1 MSFPLHL
8 LAETTVAAS
17 AAPGESAGGVTQIL
31 NDFGVRG
38 PFLLAQI
45 VNFTVVAFLLW
56 RFAFKP
62 VMATIGER
70 QQKIDA
76 GLKYADEMKAK
87 LAAAEQSTAAAL
99 RDAQHRAQQI
109 VTEAQRAAKEL
120 VEKQQKEASD
130 KAAAT
135 LTRALEAIELE
146 KRKML
151 AEARTEIARLVVA
164 TTQRVLA
171 QDLSEEERSR
181 FNASAARELSQV

>member
-1 MSFPLHL
+1 MTFPLNF
-8 LAETTVAAS
+8 LAETAVATAAAS
-17 AAPGESAGGVTQIL
+17 GESAGGVTQIL
-31 NDFGVRG
+31 NDFGIR
-38 PFLLAQI
+38 PTFLLAQI

-76 GLKYADEMKAK
+76 GLKYADEMKVK

-99 RDAQHRAQQI
+99 KDAQHQAQQI
-109 VTEAQRAAKEL
+109 VAEAQKAAKEL
-120 VEKQQKEASD
+120 VEKQQKEAAD

-135 LTRALEAIELE
+135 LHRALEAIELE

-171 QDLSEEERSR
+171 QDLSEAERSR
-181 FNASAARELSQV
+181 FNDSAARELANV

>member
-1 MSFPLHL
+1 MTIPLHF
-8 LAETTVAAS
+8 LAETAVAAS
-17 AAPGESAGGVTQIL
+17 AASPESAGGVTQIL

-45 VNFTVVAFLLW
+45 VNFSVVAFLLW

-87 LAAAEQSTAAAL
+87 LAAAEQSTTAAL
-99 RDAQHRAQQI
+99 KDAQHRAQQI
-109 VTEAQRAAKEL
+109 VADAQKAAKEL
-120 VEKQQKEASD
+120 VEKQQREAAD

-151 AEARTEIARLVVA
+151 AEARTEIARLVVT

-171 QDLSEEERSR
+171 QDLSEAERSR
-181 FNASAARELSQV
+181 FNDSAARELAKV

>member
-1 MSFPLHL
+1 MTIPLHF
-8 LAETTVAAS
+8 LAETAVAAS
-17 AAPGESAGGVTQIL
+17 AASPESAGGVTQIL

-45 VNFTVVAFLLW
+45 VNFSVVAFLLW

-62 VMATIGER
+62 LMATIGER

-87 LAAAEQSTAAAL
+87 LAAAEQSTTAAL
-99 RDAQHRAQQI
+99 KDAQHRAQQI
-109 VTEAQRAAKEL
+109 VADAQKAAKEL
-120 VEKQQKEASD
+120 VEKQQREAAD

-151 AEARTEIARLVVA
+151 AEARTEIARLVVT

-171 QDLSEEERSR
+171 QDLSEAERSR
-181 FNASAARELSQV
+181 FNDSAARELAKV

>member
-1 MSFPLHL
+1 MTIPLHF
-8 LAETTVAAS
+8 LAETAVAAS
-17 AAPGESAGGVTQIL
+17 AVPPESAGGVTQIL
-31 NDFGVRG
+31 TDFGVRG

-45 VNFTVVAFLLW
+45 VNFSVVAFLLW

-76 GLKYADEMKAK
+76 GLKYADEMKVK
-87 LAAAEQSTAAAL
+87 LAAAEQSTTAAL
-99 RDAQHRAQQI
+99 KDAQHRAQQI
-109 VTEAQRAAKEL
+109 VADAQKAAKEL
-120 VEKQQKEASD
+120 VEKQQKEAAD

-171 QDLSEEERSR
+171 QDLSEAERSR
-181 FNASAARELSQV
+181 FNDSAARELAKV

>member
-1 MSFPLHL
+1 MTLPLL
-8 LAETTVAAS
+8 LAQTTAAAS
-17 AAPGESAGGVTQIL
+17 APGESASGVTAIL
-31 NDFGVRG
+31 NDFGIRA

-87 LAAAEQSTAAAL
+87 LEAAQQSTAAAL
-99 RDAQHRAQQI
+99 REAQQQAQQI
-109 VTEAQRAAKEL
+109 VAEAQRTAKEL
-120 VEKQQKEASD
+120 VDKQQKEASD

-135 LTRALEAIELE
+135 LARALEAIELE

-171 QDLSEEERSR
+171 QELTDAERSR
-181 FNASAARELSQV
+181 FNESATRELTSV

>member
-1 MSFPLHL
+1 MTIPLHF
-8 LAETTVAAS
+8 LAETAVAAS
-17 AAPGESAGGVTQIL
+17 AAPPESAGGVTQIL

-45 VNFTVVAFLLW
+45 VNFSVVAFLLW

-76 GLKYADEMKAK
+76 GLKYADEMKVK

-99 RDAQHRAQQI
+99 KEAQQKAQQI
-109 VTEAQRAAKEL
+109 VAEAQKAAKDL
-120 VEKQQKEASD
+120 VEKQQKEAAD

-135 LTRALEAIELE
+135 LSRALEAIELE

-171 QDLSEEERSR
+171 QDLSEAERGR
-181 FNASAARELSQV
+181 FNDSAARELAKV